1 MGAAG
6 GGLLGDRVEG
16 VGEGMG
22 GSGNLAGGR
31 GGTKLCLL
39 LPFSS
44 CEGRRGV
51 RERTGRYDK
60 MSE

>member
-1 MGAAG
+1 M
-6 GGLLGDRVEG
+6 LGERVDG
-16 VGEGMG
+16 VGEGMC
-22 GSGNLAGGR
+22 GSANLAGGR
-31 GGTKLCLL
+31 GGRGEHFASTKLCLL